1 MESNIISQKMQI
13 ELRYRNLEVKRF
25 GETTGSVSINNN
37 STLTSVERIDNKV
50 SINFVFSTN
59 YDPGIGVI
67 RIEGNLRFSDSE
79 ENMTRAIDEWKK
91 SGGKNLPV
99 DLAEKVHN
107 AILSNCVV
115 QATLLSKEVQLPPP
129 IPMPN
134 VSIGRKEGKTN
145 VSDEGTNSYI
155 R

>member
-1 MESNIISQKMQI
+1 MKI

-25 GETTGSVSINNN
+25 GESSGSVNINNN
-37 STLTSVERIDNKV
+37 STLTSVERVEDKV
-50 SINFVFSTN
+50 SVNFVFSTN

-67 RIEGNLRFSDSE
+67 RIEGNLSFSDTE
-79 ENMTRAIDEWKK
+79 ENMNRAMDEWKK

-107 AILSNCVV
+107 TILSNCVV

-134 VSIGRKEGKTN
+134 VSIGKKEDKVEVKGETN
-145 VSDEGTNSYI
+145 NYI

>member
-1 MESNIISQKMQI
+1 MKI

-25 GETTGSVSINNN
+25 GESSGSVNINNN
-37 STLTSVERIDNKV
+37 STLTSVERVEGKV
-50 SINFVFSTN
+50 SVNFVFSTN

-67 RIEGNLRFSDSE
+67 RIEGNLSFSDTE
-79 ENMTRAIDEWKK
+79 ENMKRALEEWKK

-107 AILSNCVV
+107 TILSNCVV

-134 VSIGRKEGKTN
+134 VSIGKKEDKVEVKGETN
-145 VSDEGTNSYI
+145 NYI

>member
-1 MESNIISQKMQI
+1 MKI

-25 GETTGSVSINNN
+25 GEASGNVNINNN
-37 STLTSVERIDNKV
+37 STLTSVERVENRV
-50 SINFVFSTN
+50 SVNFVFSTN

-67 RIEGNLRFSDSE
+67 RIEGTLRFSDTE
-79 ENMTRAIDEWKK
+79 ENMKRAIEEWKK

-107 AILSNCVV
+107 TILSNCVV

-134 VSIGRKEGKTN
+134 VSIGKKEDKVEVKGETN
-145 VSDEGTNSYI
+145 NYI

>member
-1 MESNIISQKMQI
+1 MKI

-25 GETTGSVSINNN
+25 GESSGSVNINNN
-37 STLTSVERIDNKV
+37 STLTSVERVEDKV
-50 SINFVFSTN
+50 SVNFVFSTN

-67 RIEGNLRFSDSE
+67 RIEGNLSFSDTE
-79 ENMTRAIDEWKK
+79 ENMNRAMDEWKK

-107 AILSNCVV
+107 TILSNCVV

-134 VSIGRKEGKTN
+134 VSIGKKEDKVEVKG
-145 VSDEGTNSYI
+145 ETNSYI

>member
-1 MESNIISQKMQI
+1 MKI

-25 GETTGSVSINNN
+25 SESSGSVNINNN
-37 STLTSVERIDNKV
+37 STLTSVERVEDKV
-50 SINFVFSTN
+50 SVNFVFSTN

-67 RIEGNLRFSDSE
+67 RIEGNLSFSDTE
-79 ENMTRAIDEWKK
+79 ENMERAMDEWKK

-107 AILSNCVV
+107 TILSNCVV

-134 VSIGRKEGKTN
+134 VSIGKKEDKAEVKGETN
-145 VSDEGTNSYI
+145 NYI

>member
-1 MESNIISQKMQI
+1 MKI

-25 GETTGSVSINNN
+25 SESSGSVNINNN
-37 STLTSVERIDNKV
+37 STLTSVERVEDKV
-50 SINFVFSTN
+50 SVNFVFSTN

-67 RIEGNLRFSDSE
+67 RIEGNLSFSDTE
-79 ENMTRAIDEWKK
+79 ENMERAMDEWKK

-107 AILSNCVV
+107 TILSNCVV

-134 VSIGRKEGKTN
+134 VSIGKKEDKVKVKGETN
-145 VSDEGTNSYI
+145 NYI

>member
-1 MESNIISQKMQI
+1 MKI

-25 GETTGSVSINNN
+25 GESSGSVNINNN
-37 STLTSVERIDNKV
+37 STLTSVERVEDKV
-50 SINFVFSTN
+50 SVNFVFSTN

-67 RIEGNLRFSDSE
+67 RIEGNLSFSDTE
-79 ENMTRAIDEWKK
+79 ENMNRAMDEWKK

-107 AILSNCVV
+107 TILSNCVV

-134 VSIGRKEGKTN
+134 VSIGKKEDRTEVKGET
-145 VSDEGTNSYI
+145 SSYI

>member
-1 MESNIISQKMQI
+1 MDGWMKMKI

-25 GETTGSVSINNN
+25 GETTGQVNINNN
-37 STLTSVERIDNKV
+37 STLTSVERIDERV

-67 RIEGNLRFSDSE
+67 RIEGNIRFSDTE
-79 ENMTRAIDEWKK
+79 ENMERAIDEWKK

-134 VSIGRKEGKTN
+134 VSIGRKDNKAKI
-145 VSDEGTNSYI
+145 DEDTKRYI